1 MKHLF
6 LLLILVLCFYE
17 AFSQRYISRNG
28 HISFFSNTPLEN
40 IEANNHQAASILD
53 AATGELV
60 FNVLIKSFEFKI
72 ALMQEHF
79 NENYMES
86 DKFPKAGFKG
96 KISDISAVNF
106 EKDGVYNVDVE
117 GELTIHGVSKSI
129 KEKGRIIV
137 KGKSLQAAS
146 DFTVQPADYN
156 IRIPKIVEGKIAR
169 QVLVKLNLTDLP
181 M

>member
-1 MKHLF
+1 MKLMYF
-6 LLLILVLCFYE
+6 LIILTLYINTTFG
-17 AFSQRYISRNG
+17 QRYISRNG
-28 HISFFSNTPLEN
+28 HISFFSSTPLEN
-40 IEANNHQAASILD
+40 IEANNHQVASILD
-53 AATGELV
+53 TKTGELV

-96 KISDISAVNF
+96 RITDMSAVNF

-117 GELTIHGVSKSI
+117 GELTIHGVTRTL
-129 KEKGRIIV
+129 KEKGRITV
-137 KGKSLQAAS
+137 NGKSLLATS

-169 QVLVKLNLTDLP
+169 QILVKVNISYSP